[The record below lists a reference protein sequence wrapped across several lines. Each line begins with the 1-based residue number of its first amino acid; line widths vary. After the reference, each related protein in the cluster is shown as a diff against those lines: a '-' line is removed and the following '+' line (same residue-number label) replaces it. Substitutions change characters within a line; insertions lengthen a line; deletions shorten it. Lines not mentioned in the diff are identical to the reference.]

1 MRYIVSQRLAPK
13 KDGGRLLVT
22 ELMGSTLRTREA
34 IVLGENENRRLS
46 DIIEA
51 GNTYGWHSFEQ
62 SLTKAYEEDLIT
74 EETALLY
81 CVNKPQM
88 HQRIDVINNRRA
100 TARPS
105 HTLKMKVEELAA
117 KPAPRP
123 KPPALPN
130 PAKKPG

>member
-1 MRYIVSQRLAPK
+1 LVPK

-22 ELMGSTLRTREA
+22 ELMGSSLRTREA
-34 IVLGENENRRLS
+34 VVLGENENRRLS

-62 SLTKAYEEDLIT
+62 SLAKAYEENLIT

-88 HQRIDVINNRRA
+88 HQRIDVINKRRA
-100 TARPS
+100 TGPPA
-105 HTLKMKVEELAA
+105 HTLKMKAEEPAP
-117 KPAPRP
+117 KPAPQP
-123 KPPALPN
+123 KPPKLPDAVN
-130 PAKKPG
+130 RPE